1 MTVNRK
7 AVFVGLFLLSLLVGA
22 CFVNAYNQPEGP
34 TAYRADLT
42 KPRKGHEL
50 ITRQAAVILRNDGY
64 GEIADAVE
72 LNIQAIIDGHK
83 AADDEFGRI
92 RLNIL
97 GLIDADWN
105 AAGNTHYY
113 NPNERHR
120 AVRGLKVGVLH
131 VPDSVI
137 YTFFGWSGDSNKA
150 FALRG
155 PQPSAV
161 RLADWYYA
169 LAVKAMR
176 ERRTYDA
183 YFNLGKAIHIVQDLT
198 VPQHTTDSFGLP
210 HHRHQDFENYADGYM
225 LRTDYLATTAYPGAP
240 ERTTYFPD
248 LPASAFAE
256 GAAQN
261 SAEKISKVTWWHGN
275 DFDGVEREML
285 QLAQRLTAGL
295 LHKFHQKWQTEPYS
309 TIKLTVHSATAMDVE
324 RQRAE
329 IGAAELFVTLN
340 VLEPGDTT
348 RTTYSFDYEDFVTG
362 YFGDENVVRPGS
374 YLGYDVWTFPYTSD
388 AVRSSEEVRMILG
401 LWDDDDID
409 AWTNGVSGWPRA
421 WFQPHW
427 LDINPEVGPYRLELK
442 ANLRTGEV
450 SRWTGR
456 AWLVIG
462 RLGERITSTGTETK
476 TDSAHGGRG
485 GVEFSIEGI
494 YVPARETVPHSPQK
508 PVNAFPAASQ
518 GGIALTP
525 TLMASSYVDLDGD
538 PQRESEWMIS
548 EIPGDVVYQAL
559 GGPRNSHTITT
570 PLTWGKTYGWMVR
583 YQDSTGRWSSWSTPT
598 FFFTNNPPAK
608 PTNELPA
615 NGATNVSVTPH
626 LTASAY
632 SDFENQTHV
641 ASEWKIY
648 YWEDRR
654 TDGLF
659 IRVPVTAYAQVSA
672 RATGHIVPSDSALRG
687 NTTYYWQV
695 RYKDAIGGWSE
706 WSTPTSFTTE
716 PAVSVNVASPK
727 TGETLYVGNTHN
739 IAWQTTGLGIA
750 SIDIAYSI
758 DAGKTWTTIAQE
770 EPNDGVYSWTI
781 PNNPSTT
788 CRVRIIVRDS
798 KGQALAEG
806 HSGGYFTILRGQ
818 Q

>member
-1 MTVNRK
+1 M
-7 AVFVGLFLLSLLVGA
+7 
-22 CFVNAYNQPEGP
+22 
-34 TAYRADLT
+34 T

-50 ITRQAAVILRNDGY
+50 ITRQAIVILRNDGY
-64 GEIADAVE
+64 SEIADTVE
-72 LNIQAIIDGHK
+72 RNIQAIVDGHK

-92 RLNIL
+92 HLNIL
-97 GLIDADWN
+97 GLIDEDWN
-105 AAGNTHYY
+105 TAGNTHYY

-120 AVRGLKVGVLH
+120 AVRGLKVDALH

-137 YTFFGWSGDSNKA
+137 YAFFGWTGDSNKA

-176 ERRTYDA
+176 EGRTYDA

-198 VPQHTTDSFGLP
+198 VPQHSTDSYGLP
-210 HHRHQDFENYADGYM
+210 HHRHQDFENYADDYM
-225 LRTDYLATTAYPGAP
+225 LRADYQATTANTWISYTATSGYESAYIP
-240 ERTTYFPD
+240 Y
-248 LPASAFAE
+248 LMASDFAE
-256 GAAQN
+256 IAARH
-261 SAEKISKVTWWHGN
+261 SSEKISKVTWWHEN

-285 QLAQRLTAGL
+285 ILAQRLTAGL

-309 TIKLTVHSATAMDVE
+309 AIKLTVHSATAKDVE

-329 IGAAELFVTLN
+329 IGAAELFATLN

-348 RTTYSFDYEDFVTG
+348 RTTNSFINEDFLTG
-362 YFGDENVVRPGS
+362 YFGDENVVRPGA
-374 YLGYDVWTFPYTSD
+374 YLGYEVWTFPYTSD

-409 AWTNGVSGWPRA
+409 AWTNGVSGWPEA
-421 WFQPHW
+421 CFQPHW

-442 ANLRTGEV
+442 ANLRTSEV
-450 SRWTGR
+450 SRWTGGD
-456 AWLVIG
+456 WLVIG
-462 RLGERITSTGTETK
+462 RLGERIVSIGTETK
-476 TDSAHGGRG
+476 TDSANGGRG

-494 YVPARETVPHSPQK
+494 YVPAREPVPHSPQK
-508 PVNAFPAASQ
+508 PVNTFPATSQ
-518 GGIALTP
+518 SGIALTP

-538 PQRESEWMIS
+538 PQRESEWVIS

-559 GGPRNSHTITT
+559 GGASNRHTITT

-608 PTNELPA
+608 PTNVLPA
-615 NGATNVSVTPH
+615 NGATNVSVTPR
-626 LTASAY
+626 LTASVY
-632 SDFENQTHV
+632 SDYENQTHV

-648 YWEDRR
+648 YFEDRSE
-654 TDGLF
+654 GGF
-659 IRVPVTAYAQVSA
+659 MIRVPVTAYTNSTPLKALG
-672 RATGHIVPSDSALRG
+672 ATSHIVPIASALRG

-695 RYKDAIGGWSE
+695 RYKDSMGAWSE

-716 PAVSVNVASPK
+716 PMVSVSVVSPK
-727 TGETLYVGNTHN
+727 SGETLVAGNSHN
-739 IAWQTTGLGIA
+739 ISWQTTGLGIA
-750 SIDIAYSI
+750 SVDIAYST
-758 DAGKTWTTIAQE
+758 DAGKTWAAIANK
-770 EPNDGVYSWTI
+770 EPNDGAYSWTI
-781 PNNPSTT
+781 PNTPSKT
-788 CRVRIIVRDS
+788 CLVRIIVRDS

-806 HSGGYFTILRGQ
+806 YSESYFTILRGQ